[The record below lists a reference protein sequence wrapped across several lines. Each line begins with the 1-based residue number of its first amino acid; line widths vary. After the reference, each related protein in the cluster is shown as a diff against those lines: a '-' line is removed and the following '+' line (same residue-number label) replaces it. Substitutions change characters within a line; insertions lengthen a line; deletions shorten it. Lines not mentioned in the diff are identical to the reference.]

1 MIIKK
6 FISKMPKDSIGRI
19 KLIITIIL
27 SLIFIFSWAKT
38 FKVMQKRFWGG
49 KKKEAIPNV
58 QAPRQTS
65 KIAKTLF
72 KTIDENDDLEWIRC
86 PFYGKRY
93 IDGASG
99 IVTLSGILWNDET
112 PKAVINGEI
121 VGLRDKVN
129 KYTVINILKSS
140 VILNDGTKNVE
151 ILLEE

>member
-1 MIIKK
+1 
-6 FISKMPKDSIGRI
+6 MPKDSVGRV

-27 SLIFIFSWAKT
+27 SLIFIFFWADT
-38 FKVMQKRFWGG
+38 FKVIQKRFWGD
-49 KKKEAIPNV
+49 KKQEAVVNQRVPSQV
-58 QAPRQTS
+58 SKAKQT
-65 KIAKTLF
+65 LL
-72 KTIDENDDLEWIRC
+72 KTIDEDDDLEWVRC
-86 PFYGKRY
+86 PFYGKLY

-151 ILLEE
+151 IFLEE